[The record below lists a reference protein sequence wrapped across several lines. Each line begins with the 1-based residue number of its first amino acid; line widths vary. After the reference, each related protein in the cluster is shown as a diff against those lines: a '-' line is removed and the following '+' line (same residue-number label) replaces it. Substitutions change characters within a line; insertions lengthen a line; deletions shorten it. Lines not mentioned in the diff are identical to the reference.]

1 MRRRALQENDFV
13 GLLHCAVPCRRRF
26 DLKELELS
34 PARYCTSFLPPLMD
48 RKCLAV
54 PQLSKHCM
62 VVVGTCRDALLS
74 VGRKAFCFFAKEGR
88 RLPCSVLRRKKR
100 HGKNC

>member
-34 PARYCTSFLPPLMD
+34 PARYLLPTAINGSE
-48 RKCLAV
+48 KFLAV

-88 RLPCSVLRRKKR
+88 RLPCSVLRPKETAR
-100 HGKNC
+100 